1 MDLCE
6 YNCTNTVGS
15 YACSCDIGFQLNEDG
30 LHCDGQTK
38 LSLIS
43 ILATNKFLLSDIDE
57 CYERIDEC
65 EHECVNTNG
74 SYTCACRIGYR
85 LLTSD
90 GYSCTGKWP
99 WFPIMESTFEF
110 INSQF

>member
-30 LHCDGQTK
+30 LHCDGQAAK

-43 ILATNKFLLSDIDE
+43 ILATNKFNFYSQILMSAMRGQMNVSMSVSTPMGHTHVLVGLATDCSRQMDTAAL
-57 CYERIDEC
+57 
-65 EHECVNTNG
+65 VNSHGFRFWN
-74 SYTCACRIGYR
+74 
-85 LLTSD
+85 
-90 GYSCTGKWP
+90 
-99 WFPIMESTFEF
+99 
-110 INSQF
+110 QH